1 MHGKNVSHERFKK
14 TFQKTF
20 HFWVQKR
27 VKKEG
32 AARRTFKANVK
43 VNVTDFF
50 GVFVVFAVAKCGT
63 NIVQI

>member
-1 MHGKNVSHERFKK
+1 MTPLHLVGYKAFAFQK

-20 HFWVQKR
+20 HFWVQ
-27 VKKEG
+27 KEG

-63 NIVQI
+63 NIGLI